1 MNAPIASNEPSMY
14 SWAQASAAVQAEKE
28 RFNAVFEAE
37 KESCLQWATKEV
49 AHDHALIAA
58 RLDRAVRQNCL
69 KVVRYKTSNAWHHS
83 VQLLDEDAG
92 EVYSTEIGGYIYLGE
107 LNRGAHPDRTFPF
120 KLEQLEG
127 GKIRIPLMITD
138 EFPDHPFFLRED
150 GKTKV
155 DLGFNDN
162 EHYYEFEVT
171 LSEED
176 LADTF

>member
-1 MNAPIASNEPSMY
+1 MY
-14 SWAQASAAVQAEKE
+14 SWAQASAAVKAKQE
-28 RFNAVFEAE
+28 RFSQVFEAE
-37 KESCLQWATKEV
+37 KESALVWAAEEV
-49 AHDHALIAA
+49 ACDHALIAA
-58 RLDRAVRQNCL
+58 RLDQAACERRL
-69 KVVRYKTSNAWHHS
+69 KVVRYKASNAWCHS

-92 EVYSTEIGGYIYLGE
+92 EVYSTEIGGHIYLGE

-120 KLEQLEG
+120 KLEQIEG

-162 EHYYEFEVT
+162 EHYYEFEVI
-171 LSEED
+171 LFEEE